1 MIVLDTNVIFE
12 TFGGRGSDQVF
23 GWLDEQNS
31 KDLYLTSITVA
42 ELVHGAELL
51 PEGKRKQAFRSRID
65 DIVSEYRGRR
75 LAFGDEAAYIYGYVS
90 ARRKNAGHAIE
101 TKDAQIAAI
110 CLFHGATL
118 ATRNVKDFQGLDL
131 RIVNPFE
138 EP

>member
-1 MIVLDTNVIFE
+1 MIVLDTNVISESFD
-12 TFGGRGSDQVF
+12 GRGDNRVF
-23 GWLDEQNS
+23 DWLDGQDIG
-31 KDLYLTSITVA
+31 DLYLTSITVA
-42 ELVHGAELL
+42 ELVYGAELL

-65 DIVSEYRGRR
+65 DIVNEYRGRR
-75 LAFGDEAAYIYGYVS
+75 LAFGDEAAYIYGHIS

-118 ATRNVKDFQGLDL
+118 ATRNIRDFEGLDL
-131 RIVNPFE
+131 RLVNPFE